1 MRIEGGKNMKRAFL
15 FPGQGAQTVGMG
27 KDVYEKYEEARKIY
41 DKASEISGIDVKKIC
56 FEGPEEELN
65 KTENTQIAIYAM
77 SMAIL
82 KILNNNGIKPE
93 VTAGL
98 SLGEYSA
105 LTAAGVISLED
116 GAKIVRTRGK
126 LMQNLAPEGNWSMAA
141 IIGLEDEKV
150 EEACMKVTNGFVK
163 AVNYNCPGQVVV
175 SGEKEAVVEAM
186 ENVKELGAKRV
197 IELKTSG
204 PFHTEKLQKA
214 SAELKKELEKIDF
227 KNFEIPVIKNLNGEK
242 YEEADDMAD
251 ILAKHVVNPVKFGKS
266 IEKMI
271 EMGIDT
277 FIEIGPGKTLS
288 GFVKK
293 VCKKLD
299 KEVNVFNIEN
309 IETLETTLQALK

>member
-1 MRIEGGKNMKRAFL
+1 MKIGYI
-15 FPGQGAQTVGMG
+15 FPGQGTQVVGMG
-27 KDVYEKYEEARKIY
+27 KDIYEKYEEARNVYKI
-41 DKASEISGIDVKKIC
+41 IDGVLNENIEKLTY
-56 FEGPEEELN
+56 EESQEELN
-65 KTENTQIAIYAM
+65 KTENTQISIYVM

-82 KILNNNGIKPE
+82 KILESKGIKP
-93 VTAGL
+93 VAAAGL

-126 LMQNLAPEGNWSMAA
+126 LMQNLAPKGDWAMAA
-141 IIGLEDEKV
+141 IIGLEDSKV

-175 SGEKEAVVEAM
+175 SGEKEAVAQAM
-186 ENVKELGAKRV
+186 ENAKELGAKRV

-204 PFHTEKLQKA
+204 PFHTEKLQEA
-214 SAELKKELEKIDF
+214 STELKKELEKINFKDF
-227 KNFEIPVIKNLNGEK
+227 NIPVIKNLNGEEYGK
-242 YEEADDMAD
+242 EDNMVE
-251 ILAKHVVNPVKFGKS
+251 ILSNHVVNPVKFGKS

-271 EMGIDT
+271 EMGVDT

-293 VCKKLD
+293 VCKKLE

-309 IETLETTLQALK
+309 IETLENTLQALK